1 MTNRPFLHPATIFFL
16 LTLFVAFLSWVGSIY
31 GWHDVQSLLS
41 AEGLRWQ
48 LRNAVPGFLQ
58 APFLGHLLI
67 LAFGIGLWIHSGLG
81 AFCFRLFMRH
91 NRLSRKEKRAFGW
104 SLAVGGVFLAG
115 CIVLAWG
122 PWSLVRSITGGLK
135 HSPLADGCTYLVSL
149 GLGIMAL
156 VYGYAVDY
164 YHTDRDLVRGLS
176 YAFVR
181 FSEYFITL
189 FFIVQFFS
197 SFHYTGLDVFFGF
210 SPAFFHGCYVICIL
224 LMLFLSKTVDD

>member
-16 LTLFVAFLSWVGSIY
+16 LTLLVAFLSWVGSIY

-48 LRNAVPGFLQ
+48 LRNAVLGFLQ

-104 SLAVGGVFLAG
+104 SLAVGGVF
-115 CIVLAWG
+115 
-122 PWSLVRSITGGLK
+122 
-135 HSPLADGCTYLVSL
+135 
-149 GLGIMAL
+149 
-156 VYGYAVDY
+156 
-164 YHTDRDLVRGLS
+164 
-176 YAFVR
+176 
-181 FSEYFITL
+181 
-189 FFIVQFFS
+189 
-197 SFHYTGLDVFFGF
+197 
-210 SPAFFHGCYVICIL
+210 
-224 LMLFLSKTVDD
+224 